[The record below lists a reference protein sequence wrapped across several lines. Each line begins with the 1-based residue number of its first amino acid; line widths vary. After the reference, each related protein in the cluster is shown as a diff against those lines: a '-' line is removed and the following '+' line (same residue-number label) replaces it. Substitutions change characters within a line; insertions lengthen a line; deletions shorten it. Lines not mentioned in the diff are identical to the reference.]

1 MFVRFMRKRSTCEV
15 SKMITLLKAEL
26 SDAEKLWK
34 LQVEAFAELL
44 ERYQDFEINPAA
56 EPLEKTIM
64 RLQQPFRHFYFV
76 MEGNTPVGAISVR
89 VLDEGWKKLGPLWV
103 QPVWRGKGIAQ
114 EAIRQVEEI
123 HGSDKWVLDTILQ
136 EKGNCHLYEKMGYHQ
151 TGKTQVVNERMTL
164 VDYVKE

>member
-1 MFVRFMRKRSTCEV
+1 MKVALVRATAADAQELWRMQ
-15 SKMITLLKAEL
+15 KAG
-26 SDAEKLWK
+26 
-34 LQVEAFAELL
+34 FAELL
-44 ERYQDFEINPAA
+44 ERYQDFDTNPAA

-64 RLQQPFRHFYFV
+64 RLQQPWRHFYFV

-123 HGSDKWVLDTILQ
+123 HGSRKWVLDTILQ
-136 EKGNCHLYEKMGYHQ
+136 EKGNCHLSEKMGYHQ